1 MIECLGVRL
10 VCFSLYV
17 WLFSPIFLCF
27 PMSPTLFFRFC
38 TYRMQP
44 NCRSMFAVDDK
55 SHFRFVC
62 AFILAIFCMQR
73 MFTHA
78 MIIYLHTNSI
88 GFVDTTVFT
97 FNGVLSKNLCGQFL
111 FVLAV
116 NLVHRCC
123 FVVDGGVVYSF
134 ILNNLLRYKW
144 CFYVIFKI

>member
-1 MIECLGVRL
+1 MIESLGVRL

-17 WLFSPIFLCF
+17 WLFSPIFYVFLCL
-27 PMSPTLFFRFC
+27 PLFFRFC

-55 SHFRFVC
+55 SHFCFVC
-62 AFILAIFCMQR
+62 AFIPAIFCMQR

-97 FNGVLSKNLCGQFL
+97 FNGVLFVKFL

-116 NLVHRCC
+116 NLMHRCC